1 MELLIQTKTD
11 NKDLLRCHILGWP
24 VFVIYLKLH
33 GRNKIPKWNSHS
45 WLGNILDLSDNNSSL
60 VGNIQNFT
68 TGYISPQYN
77 FMFDDMF
84 HKLCETG
91 EYEVVIG
98 SILNNIFEQ
107 NRDCC
112 VEK

>member
-1 MELLIQTKTD
+1 
-11 NKDLLRCHILGWP
+11 
-24 VFVIYLKLH
+24 
-33 GRNKIPKWNSHS
+33 
-45 WLGNILDLSDNNSSL
+45 
-60 VGNIQNFT
+60 
-68 TGYISPQYN
+68 
-77 FMFDDMF
+77 MFDDMF

-112 VEK
+112 VEKQLGKYGELIYSPTYLDEAWLDEPE